1 MSLSSIAS
9 FGFISSKRKKRVVD
23 VYSYLAE
30 EAGGWSTMKT
40 GERERLVADTVLVAK
55 RKKKQK
61 KLQLGAVGERLTF
74 IYNGTWQ
81 TITVGNRNGV
91 GYNGN

>member
-1 MSLSSIAS
+1 MEYNENWREGRVGSRYSV
-9 FGFISSKRKKRVVD
+9 GCKK
-23 VYSYLAE
+23 
-30 EAGGWSTMKT
+30 
-40 GERERLVADTVLVAK
+40 
-55 RKKKQK
+55 KKKQK